1 MLLKST
7 TRHIRIYTAEVK
19 NNQLIES
26 NNVLTLDVDPD
37 NEFNWEEVA
46 LNKVYS
52 KFDELVESYNGEEL
66 SEYNLRRIGS
76 DLEHFI
82 RSLLQKGEIS
92 YNLNARVQNYSM
104 GLPKLGWTIPR
115 QSPPGDLGGWGSS
128 TAAMRSFTPWGERR
142 IACYSFGFGSRL
154 MYSRKIWAVLIVTN
168 SVRKYCI

>member
-104 GLPKLGWTIPR
+104 GQFKSELHHCLIYLYRIPHSGYDS
-115 QSPPGDLGGWGSS
+115 QDI
-128 TAAMRSFTPWGERR
+128 FEDD
-142 IACYSFGFGSRL
+142 C
-154 MYSRKIWAVLIVTN
+154 
-168 SVRKYCI
+168 